1 MEHCS
6 NGDSSGSLFVSCG
19 EVSGDR
25 YSSLL
30 IHALRSRG
38 FDGEIWGMMGPQ
50 GSSAGGRSQWDSGS
64 LSLMGISEVLGSVPR
79 LWALKERITDEII
92 SRSPRGVVV
101 IDSPDFHIPLVRTL
115 RKKGYQGRVF
125 YIAPPTVWAW
135 RQGRVK
141 ALAEY
146 CDICL
151 PLFDF
156 ERAFLEGHGVPC
168 RWYGHP
174 LSGATR
180 ETVPADLGQRDGRNV
195 VAMLPGS
202 RSGEVRRL
210 LPQMLIASEGI
221 DRRGFRPVFS
231 VAPGLD
237 SETASFLR
245 GNCEPW
251 ETYEGRGTELMA
263 ASEMVIGASGTAAVE
278 ALILE
283 KFMIV
288 LYKASFSSW
297 LVYKAFVRSP
307 LISIPNILAGGVIYP
322 ELLQSDVSAGKILGH
337 FDLYMGSSQQ
347 RRTVDESIRA
357 TASVLNGGDA
367 PAGWGAAIMEAIS
380 S

>member
-1 MEHCS
+1 M
-6 NGDSSGSLFVSCG
+6 
-19 EVSGDR
+19 
-25 YSSLL
+25 
-30 IHALRSRG
+30 
-38 FDGEIWGMMGPQ
+38 
-50 GSSAGGRSQWDSGS
+50 
-64 LSLMGISEVLGSVPR
+64 
-79 LWALKERITDEII
+79 

-180 ETVPADLGQRDGRNV
+180 ETVPADLGQRDGRKV

-237 SETASFLR
+237 PETASFLR